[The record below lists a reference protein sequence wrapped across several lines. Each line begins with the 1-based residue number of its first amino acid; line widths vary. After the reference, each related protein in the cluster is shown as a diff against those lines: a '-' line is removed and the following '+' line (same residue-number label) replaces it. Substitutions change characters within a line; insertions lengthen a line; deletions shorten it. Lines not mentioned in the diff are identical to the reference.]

1 MQNTQTLVGQGMK
14 VILNGGSSQMESAMI
29 PIQWFF
35 DMKAAE
41 MRPTHILIVDYRKNE
56 FNSYNRGCYGRRFI
70 VKVTDTIKFHE
81 FLSAGEHTL
90 CFVALSSQGER
101 REEKET
107 CMSILE
113 WTRRSGYEWSI
124 PFNDDQAI
132 WNDDDGFTFVASLT
146 VSITVP
152 SELFAE
158 VPQTGFK
165 RAVWNFVNGGLRG
178 LPEDQCHARRRFLW
192 VFPLKILFYVPLRI
206 VLGLVRTALAMFITG
221 LVFFAGWKPAGP
233 WRMLKNVWNF
243 NYPMNEIRE
252 GKLLKHCGPANGHT
266 YRAWKIEDPE
276 HCWGQPK
283 VFKKMPMAPWQL
295 ALLVLCGLEVHQH
308 WSRIVALAANS
319 WSAIVVWFQG
329 FWMNVNLWESV
340 WMTVVGLARGVIF
353 GAVVYLLITK
363 QHQIHKL
370 AVQWKLA
377 ERLKLREASKHL
389 EGSLK
394 RLGVAFSLWK
404 AERAKQKVAHQ
415 YEVAEQLKAG
425 QLDSNQRYADWL
437 KTDLVVTKAPAKVD
451 LGRLPKTFDG
461 KGAVGRKIVVSFFA
475 LKSRVCKPYSRG

>member
-1 MQNTQTLVGQGMK
+1 
-14 VILNGGSSQMESAMI
+14 
-29 PIQWFF
+29 
-35 DMKAAE
+35 
-41 MRPTHILIVDYRKNE
+41 
-56 FNSYNRGCYGRRFI
+56 
-70 VKVTDTIKFHE
+70 
-81 FLSAGEHTL
+81 
-90 CFVALSSQGER
+90 
-101 REEKET
+101 
-107 CMSILE
+107 
-113 WTRRSGYEWSI
+113 
-124 PFNDDQAI
+124 
-132 WNDDDGFTFVASLT
+132 
-146 VSITVP
+146 
-152 SELFAE
+152 
-158 VPQTGFK
+158 
-165 RAVWNFVNGGLRG
+165 
-178 LPEDQCHARRRFLW
+178 
-192 VFPLKILFYVPLRI
+192 
-206 VLGLVRTALAMFITG
+206 
-221 LVFFAGWKPAGP
+221 
-233 WRMLKNVWNF
+233 
-243 NYPMNEIRE
+243 
-252 GKLLKHCGPANGHT
+252 
-266 YRAWKIEDPE
+266 
-276 HCWGQPK
+276 